1 MWFSRGSIVFTKT
14 SAFGFLVDN
23 ESYMNDEKIM
33 VLLYFSPLIWCL
45 LLFINPNEMFFI
57 IFPLVNIFGGMGDI
71 YFYIKL
77 KSLSPQKRIEWAN
90 NFDKKIYKFSGV
102 EAKEKLTYTEVL
114 GILCPYHPRNYA
126 AIWGEHRY
134 VFYI

>member
-1 MWFSRGSIVFTKT
+1 MDIILKVLIGFFLAISLHELTHLIVILHYKIPIKAIILTNWT
-14 SAFGFLVDN
+14 AFGFLVDN

-57 IFPLVNIFGGMGDI
+57 MFPLVNIFGGMGDI

-90 NFDKKIYKFSGV
+90 NFDKKIYNS
-102 EAKEKLTYTEVL
+102 
-114 GILCPYHPRNYA
+114 I
-126 AIWGEHRY
+126 IWKKDL
-134 VFYI
+134 